1 MSEDEI
7 ETAAQPDE
15 VVEVVEELVEDP
27 IEVLETRVA
36 ELLSDLQY
44 ARAETM
50 NARHRGQR
58 DKAEAIRFGSAGLA
72 VRILPAI
79 DGLEKALA
87 NGDGDLRFV
96 AGQSAYVMPT
106 DPMVEELIETCRPP
120 IESNLEGA
128 NTENEEE
135 AEAPSDSG
143 T

>member
-15 VVEVVEELVEDP
+15 VEELVEDP

-44 ARAETM
+44 ARAETI

-58 DKAEAIRFGSAGLA
+58 DKAEVIRFGSAGLA

-87 NGDGDLRFV
+87 NGDGDSEAILSGVRLTLD
-96 AGQSAYVMPT
+96 AMRAALT
-106 DPMVEELIETCRPP
+106 A
-120 IESNLEGA
+120 EGI
-128 NTENEEE
+128 
-135 AEAPSDSG
+135 SRV
-143 T
+143 